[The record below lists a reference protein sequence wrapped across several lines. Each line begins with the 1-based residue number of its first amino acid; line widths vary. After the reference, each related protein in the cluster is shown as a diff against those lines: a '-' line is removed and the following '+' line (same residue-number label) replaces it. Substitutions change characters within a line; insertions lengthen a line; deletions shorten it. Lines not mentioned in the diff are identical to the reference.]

1 MVIAEVSEKH
11 LVQRVLMIE
20 LNLFPFPK
28 SFYYIKYVNMHICIS
43 VLTLHTGNMELS
55 SATWLFSLSK
65 YTPAI
70 LPDHDV
76 HLALLYSL

>member
-11 LVQRVLMIE
+11 LVQRILIVE
-20 LNLFPFPK
+20 LNFLPFPK
-28 SFYYIKYVNMHICIS
+28 RFYYIKYVNMHICIS
-43 VLTLHTGNMELS
+43 VLILHTGNVEFS
-55 SATWLFSLSK
+55 SAAWLFSLSK